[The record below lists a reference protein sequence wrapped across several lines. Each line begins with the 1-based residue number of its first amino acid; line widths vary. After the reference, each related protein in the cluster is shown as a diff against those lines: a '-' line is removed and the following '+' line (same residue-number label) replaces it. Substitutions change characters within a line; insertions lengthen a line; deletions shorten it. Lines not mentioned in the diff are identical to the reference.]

1 MNTLKRYPYFFAILI
16 TLPCFS
22 KAQKDTSSPIRQ
34 VEIVNFKPG
43 STPGDERMMDS
54 SMWKVAKHMPLVKAF
69 EWGTGSGNS
78 NKNKVTHVYVTT
90 FNSQG
95 DMVTYNA
102 TPAHQALV
110 STKGTPVE
118 SVTTV
123 SYPVKQ

>member
-1 MNTLKRYPYFFAILI
+1 
-16 TLPCFS
+16 
-22 KAQKDTSSPIRQ
+22 
-34 VEIVNFKPG
+34 
-43 STPGDERMMDS
+43 MMDS

-69 EWGTGSGNS
+69 EWGTGSNS
-78 NKNKVTHVYVTT
+78 GKKNKVTHVYVTT

-110 STKGTPVE
+110 STSGTPVE